1 MNARLLH
8 IIDAL
13 LIVAIGALVYAVLTT
28 SAVEP
33 PRAPDLTSMTPS
45 DPELPETETLYIA
58 SADHPDLGT
67 SDIFGVPIPIPPPP
81 PPPPP
86 PEPVPPT
93 LETIIARL
101 EMYSCIAGEVE
112 FEDGLD
118 GQRYIVAVGDT
129 VQLRSNVGM
138 ENVDIIIE
146 AIDPYEFRADFS
158 MQWGD
163 EPRQQT
169 SLFMFEPLE

>member
-1 MNARLLH
+1 MNARLLY

-13 LIVAIGALVYAVLTT
+13 LIVAIGALVYAILTT

-33 PRAPDLTSMTPS
+33 PPPPNLAAVTPS
-45 DPELPETETLYIA
+45 NPGSIPTETLYIA
-58 SADHPDLGT
+58 SAAHPDLGT

-118 GQRYIVAVGDT
+118 GQRYIVSVGDV
-129 VQLRSNVGM
+129 VQLRSNVGV
-138 ENVDIIIE
+138 ENVDIIVE

-158 MQWGD
+158 LQWRD
-163 EPRQQT
+163 EPRQEC
-169 SLFMFEPLE
+169 SLYMFEPLE